1 MAALHKD
8 ERSKQIDPHFDLLS
22 KLFLGS
28 IVKWADA
35 KKFEDEQ
42 LQDHQ
47 KATGEDGYTVLQRAL
62 LEHNILVLSRI
73 YLNISFESM
82 GKQLDISAGK
92 AESII
97 SEMIREERIKA
108 QLDQLSN
115 SIEFKVEL

>member
-1 MAALHKD
+1 M
-8 ERSKQIDPHFDLLS
+8 
-22 KLFLGS
+22 
-28 IVKWADA
+28 
-35 KKFEDEQ
+35 
-42 LQDHQ
+42 
-47 KATGEDGYTVLQRAL
+47 LQRAL

-82 GKQLDISAGK
+82 GKQLDISAAK